1 MRKEELQIKT
11 AILIKI
17 YCKNDKIMIK
27 SRKEVPHM
35 KKSKMGLRIVS
46 MALALSIILTA
57 IPTETVLAKEIEHE
71 QLTDSS
77 ELWIPEHE
85 PPLPNTE
92 GDLPWEELATA
103 VLPDADKSEVISDDL
118 IAERDHVNRLWEQE
132 EDLNTI
138 IFQNRDGTK
147 TMYWFDQ
154 PVKYVDENGEVKDK
168 KNELTEQG
176 NDYTNTENDINSYFP
191 KKIHKNKG
199 VVLRYND
206 IEIEIAPLING
217 SSGASRQTGHN
228 KDGKA
233 TDVVEYPNVFD
244 KNISVRY
251 TPTFEGFK
259 EDIILKENVGIN
271 EFSFKIKTGGLSLI
285 QDEGIYYLADPLTG
299 EKIIQVGDIVIYD
312 SKSAVDANGVVDTE
326 TETVDEP
333 VKEEPP
339 ELTEEEAKALYFP
352 EKSSVPMY
360 THRYLVKTVKEDSE
374 YIITIVVDKAYLENA
389 DTVYP
394 VTIDPSLTLQSS
406 FSQDATI
413 YSNYRVNEGYT
424 PNMFVGNYSARY
436 GGTCGVARSLVKFPG
451 LFSNSTFKNLSSDRI
466 SKVLYIPRDTM
477 CEGDPVWINCY
488 SMTQNWSED
497 TVKCNSS
504 IWNAYDRSLLDD
516 NCVYYNHGTDSKG
529 TGTGHWYPFNI
540 TKAVKD
546 WKNGKYGGISN
557 HYGIMLKAS
566 NESNAAKTFATNNY
580 SSLSPNVI
588 VEYDPSVT
596 GIRLNSACKTV
607 NVGWSGYV
615 SATVYPSSAKN
626 KTVYWTSS
634 NPNVASVN
642 YYTGLIRAN
651 NAGRTVI
658 TATTADGG
666 YTARCTL
673 TVSLTDEQLSE
684 QIVLCFSLLAEYS
697 NYAYL
702 SPREYAIV
710 KKLNSEEAAI
720 AEQTELV
727 QSIQLLNLI
736 LLENKLVKNSPKAS
750 RMIAQH
756 ILSGEK
762 YDYLEQAD
770 ITADIRN
777 NSAVFNGVWEERN
790 KKAWLEL
797 AQNLVDLGIMIPYVQ
812 IPASL
817 ILLGQGIVGKDFTG
831 RQLAWWERALNITAG
846 VAGTIEGVGLISSA
860 IKNAKTVKL
869 LDKLDDVA
877 KIAGDHAASEFAYAL
892 RTSRISGRALNGTLD
907 AALINKVKGFR
918 GSFIEDLKEE
928 GNVAFA
934 DVSISGLKKEWFA
947 HSRIDTLSEIK
958 PAGAV
963 SNISLKP
970 TNPVFSASIVGGYMR
985 DVDTEY
991 KILNDIAKAL
1001 GNNTS
1006 AVGKIKLF
1014 TERPPCDSCAKII
1027 QQFSSKYK
1035 NIVIEVVDNGHKL
1048 LVP

>member
-1 MRKEELQIKT
+1 MKRS
-11 AILIKI
+11 KI
-17 YCKNDKIMIK
+17 
-27 SRKEVPHM
+27 
-35 KKSKMGLRIVS
+35 GLRIVA
-46 MALALSIILTA
+46 MALTLSLVLTA
-57 IPTETVLAKEIEHE
+57 VPIETVLAQETEHE

-77 ELWIPEHE
+77 ELWTPEQE
-85 PPLPNTE
+85 SPLPNTE

-103 VLPDADKSEVISDDL
+103 VLSDADKSEVISDEL
-118 IAERDHVNRLWEQE
+118 IAERDHVNRLWAQE
-132 EDLNTI
+132 DDLNTI

-168 KNELTEQG
+168 NNELTELG
-176 NDYTNTENDINSYFP
+176 NDYTNAENDINSFFP

-299 EKIIQVGDIVIYD
+299 EKIIQIGDIVIYD

-352 EKSSVPMY
+352 EESPVPMY

-516 NCVYYNHGTDSKG
+516 NCVYYNNGTDSKG

-546 WKNGKYGGISN
+546 WKNGKYGGIIN

-607 NVGWSGYV
+607 DVGWTGYV

-673 TVSLTDEQLSE
+673 TVSMTEEQLSE

-697 NYAYL
+697 SYAYL
-702 SPREYAIV
+702 SPIEYAIV

-727 QSIQLLNLI
+727 QSIQLLQLI

-750 RMIAQH
+750 KMIAQH
-756 ILSGEK
+756 ILSGEN

-777 NSAVFNGVWEERN
+777 NSAVFNKIWEERN
-790 KKAWLEL
+790 KQLGLEL
-797 AQNLVDLGIMIPYVQ
+797 AQQLVNLGIVIPYVQ

-877 KIAGDHAASEFAYAL
+877 RIAGDHSASLLAYAI
-892 RTSRISGRALNGTLD
+892 RTGKVSSRSLNTALDSVLIS
-907 AALINKVKGFR
+907 KVKNFR
-918 GSFIEDLKEE
+918 GSFNVKRLTKE

-934 DVSISGLKKEWFA
+934 DVNISGLKKEWFA
-947 HSRIDTLSEIK
+947 HSQIDILSDMQ

-963 SNISLKP
+963 SNISLQP
-970 TNPVFSASIVGGYMR
+970 TNPTFQAHIVGTHLR
-985 DVDTEY
+985 NVDTEF

-1006 AVGKIKLF
+1006 ASGTIKLF
-1014 TERPPCDSCAKII
+1014 TELPPCSSCSSAIAQFIEKYPNII
-1027 QQFSSKYK
+1027 
-1035 NIVIEVVDNGHKL
+1035 IEVIENGGTRL
-1048 LVP
+1048 LP

>member
-1 MRKEELQIKT
+1 MKRS
-11 AILIKI
+11 KI
-17 YCKNDKIMIK
+17 
-27 SRKEVPHM
+27 
-35 KKSKMGLRIVS
+35 GLRIVA
-46 MALALSIILTA
+46 MALTLSLVLTA
-57 IPTETVLAKEIEHE
+57 VPIETVLAQETEHE

-77 ELWIPEHE
+77 ELWTPEQE
-85 PPLPNTE
+85 SPLPNTE

-103 VLPDADKSEVISDDL
+103 VLSDADKSEVISDEL

-132 EDLNTI
+132 DDLNTI

-168 KNELTEQG
+168 NNELTELG
-176 NDYTNTENDINSYFP
+176 NDYTNAENDINSFFP

-244 KNISVRY
+244 KNISIRY

-299 EKIIQVGDIVIYD
+299 EKIIQIGDIVIYD
-312 SKSAVDANGVVDTE
+312 SKSAVDANGVADTE

-352 EKSSVPMY
+352 EESPVPIY

-516 NCVYYNHGTDSKG
+516 NCVYYNHGTDSTG

-546 WKNGKYGGISN
+546 WKNGKYGGTSN

-588 VEYDPSVT
+588 VEYDPPVT
-596 GIRLNSACKTV
+596 GISLNPTCKTV
-607 NVGWSGYV
+607 DDDWSGYV
-615 SATVYPSSAKN
+615 LATVYPSSAKN

-634 NPNVASVN
+634 NSNVASVN

-651 NAGRTVI
+651 NAGSTVI

-673 TVSLTDEQLSE
+673 KVKSTDPFHPNNIEYVRIKKYDCSNYGGDSDLTTVVTKSYIEDCEYFECFAPDRSQVSFKIDQTLINYLNAQEQSFQKYPNMHLSDLCFHLAKLGVDKLSSDGIINKDTAEYYGIWASESNRLLLLRNQAIYQIQLTVAIVTAVYSIYNVVTAIKSAQMAVNTTRTIYNSSYLSAVDNADDLLNTFTHNPSSNKVMLGTSSDGITWYQVGEQQGMTYFYSSNWDNYVVQYGKDALHALNKNFLYQQNNLGKQFWFSHDPMITLRYHQNSSFAMELNWLKEIYGLTQLSE
-684 QIVLCFSLLAEYS
+684 S
-697 NYAYL
+697 NF
-702 SPREYAIV
+702 
-710 KKLNSEEAAI
+710 K
-720 AEQTELV
+720 
-727 QSIQLLNLI
+727 
-736 LLENKLVKNSPKAS
+736 
-750 RMIAQH
+750 
-756 ILSGEK
+756 
-762 YDYLEQAD
+762 
-770 ITADIRN
+770 
-777 NSAVFNGVWEERN
+777 
-790 KKAWLEL
+790 
-797 AQNLVDLGIMIPYVQ
+797 
-812 IPASL
+812 
-817 ILLGQGIVGKDFTG
+817 
-831 RQLAWWERALNITAG
+831 
-846 VAGTIEGVGLISSA
+846 
-860 IKNAKTVKL
+860 
-869 LDKLDDVA
+869 
-877 KIAGDHAASEFAYAL
+877 EF
-892 RTSRISGRALNGTLD
+892 
-907 AALINKVKGFR
+907 
-918 GSFIEDLKEE
+918 GSYWYF
-928 GNVAFA
+928 
-934 DVSISGLKKEWFA
+934 
-947 HSRIDTLSEIK
+947 
-958 PAGAV
+958 
-963 SNISLKP
+963 
-970 TNPVFSASIVGGYMR
+970 
-985 DVDTEY
+985 
-991 KILNDIAKAL
+991 
-1001 GNNTS
+1001 
-1006 AVGKIKLF
+1006 
-1014 TERPPCDSCAKII
+1014 
-1027 QQFSSKYK
+1027 
-1035 NIVIEVVDNGHKL
+1035 
-1048 LVP
+1048 VP

>member
-1 MRKEELQIKT
+1 
-11 AILIKI
+11 
-17 YCKNDKIMIK
+17 
-27 SRKEVPHM
+27 M

-46 MALALSIILTA
+46 MALALSLTLTA
-57 IPTETVLAKEIEHE
+57 VPPDTVFAQEIEHE

-77 ELWIPEHE
+77 ELWIPEQE

-92 GDLPWEELATA
+92 GDLSWEELATA
-103 VLPDADKSEVISDDL
+103 VLPDADKSEVISDEL

-176 NDYTNTENDINSYFP
+176 NDYTNAENDINSYFP

-285 QDEGIYYLADPLTG
+285 QAEGVYYLADPLTG

-312 SKSAVDANGVVDTE
+312 SKSAVGANGVVDTE
-326 TETVDEP
+326 PETVDEP
-333 VKEEPP
+333 AKEELP
-339 ELTEEEAKALYFP
+339 ELTEEEANALYFP
-352 EKSSVPMY
+352 EESPVPMY
-360 THRYLVKTVKEDSE
+360 NHRYLVKTVKEDSE

-413 YSNYRVNEGYT
+413 YSNYRVNEGYA

-451 LFSNSTFKNLSSDRI
+451 LFSNSTFKSLSADKI

-477 CEGDPVWINCY
+477 CEGDAVWIDCY
-488 SMTQNWSED
+488 RMTQNWSED

-504 IWNAYDRSLLDD
+504 IWNAYDKSLLDD
-516 NCVYYNHGTDSKG
+516 NYVYYNNGTNSEG

-540 TKAVKD
+540 TKAVRD
-546 WKNGKYGGISN
+546 WKNGKYGGTSN
-557 HYGIMLKAS
+557 HYGIMLKAF
-566 NESNAAKTFATNNY
+566 NESYAAKTFATNNY

-588 VEYDPSVT
+588 VEYASSVI
-596 GIRLNSACKTV
+596 GISLNPTCKTV
-607 NVGWSGYV
+607 DVGWSGNIT
-615 SATVYPSSAKN
+615 ATVYPSSAQN
-626 KTVYWTSS
+626 KKVQWTSS
-634 NPNVASVN
+634 NPSVASVDK
-642 YYTGLIRAN
+642 YSGKIIAN
-651 NAGRTVI
+651 QSGSTVI
-658 TATTADGG
+658 TATTDEGK

-673 TVSLTDEQLSE
+673 TVSLTEEELSE
-684 QIVLCFSLLAEYS
+684 QIMFCFSLLTEYY
-697 NYAYL
+697 NYINMPLHVYM
-702 SPREYAIV
+702 S
-710 KKLNSEEAAI
+710 KKHLSEEAAI
-720 AEQTELV
+720 AERTEYV
-727 QSIQLLNLI
+727 QSIQLVNFI
-736 LLENKLVKNSPKAS
+736 LLENKVVAKSPKAS
-750 RMIAQH
+750 KIIAQH

-762 YDYLEQAD
+762 YNPIEQSD
-770 ITADIRN
+770 ITQDIKDH
-777 NSAVFNGVWEERN
+777 SAVFENKWYERN
-790 KKAWLEL
+790 KQSWLQL
-797 AQNLVDLGIMIPYVQ
+797 AQILVELGIMIPYVN
-812 IPASL
+812 IAAG
-817 ILLGQGIVGKDFTG
+817 ITLLGQGIVGKDFTG

-846 VAGTIEGVGLISSA
+846 VSGTIEGVGLISSA
-860 IKNAKTVKL
+860 IKNAKNVKI
-869 LDKLDDVA
+869 LDKLDDIA
-877 KIAGDHAASEFAYAL
+877 RIAGDHAASEFAYAL
-892 RTSRISGRALNGTLD
+892 KTCRITSRALNGTLD
-907 AALINKVKGFR
+907 ATLINKVKGFR
-918 GSFIEDLKEE
+918 GSFVGDLVNE

-934 DVSISGLKKEWFA
+934 DVNISGLKTDWFA
-947 HSRIDTLSEIK
+947 HSRIDALSDMK
-958 PAGAV
+958 PAKAV

-970 TNPVFSASIVGGYMR
+970 TNPVFSASTAGGFMR

-1027 QQFSSKYK
+1027 QQFSNKYK

-1048 LVP
+1048 LIP